1 MSNKNK
7 IKENKVRVIKFR
19 ALSNNTKDWVYG
31 SLIKGN
37 NYDFIIT
44 KEDYDNVVA
53 GFDTLVCQCH
63 PIEKDSKTIS
73 QFTGLYDKNGKE
85 IYENDIVKA
94 KYIEKRDFG
103 GVKYDNEMEFNELV
117 IWKYQSFQL
126 EIDNCGIKMYRHL
139 NFYEDLNNIKL
150 KEIEVIGNIFD
161 NPELLGE
168 QQ

>member
-7 IKENKVRVIKFR
+7 IKENKVREIKFR

-85 IYENDIVKA
+85 IYENDIVQDE
-94 KYIEKRDFG
+94 YEKFI
-103 GVKYDNEMEFNELV
+103 VKYGV
-117 IWKYQSFQL
+117 AQIICCGCCYKYHDYIGFYFARTDCDC
-126 EIDNCGIKMYRHL
+126 INM
-139 NFYEDLNNIKL
+139 YEDIVK
-150 KEIEVIGNIFD
+150 KVEVVGNIFD